1 MDASDW
7 NARYAT
13 DELIWKAEPNRFLPP
28 EVAGLAPGRA
38 LDLACGEGRNAVW
51 LAQQGWT
58 ATGVDFA
65 AEGLA
70 KGRRLAADRG
80 VAVEW
85 VEADLLT
92 WAPSPRSY
100 DLVVVFYLQLP
111 APERGRVLRAAAE
124 ALAPGGTLL
133 VVAHDSRN
141 LTDGYGGPQSASV
154 LYTAADVLADLG
166 AADGLAVERAEEVL
180 RPVVVDDRTFEAI
193 DCVVRLRRGR

>member
-1 MDASDW
+1 VDAADW

-28 EVAGLAPGRA
+28 EVAALVPGRA

-51 LAQQGWT
+51 LAQQGWQ

-70 KGRRLAADRG
+70 KGRRLAADRD
-80 VAVEW
+80 VDVEW
-85 VEADLLT
+85 VEADVST
-92 WAPSPRSY
+92 WAAPPASY

-111 APERGRVLRAAAE
+111 AAERGTVMRTAAD

-133 VVAHDSRN
+133 VVAHDTRN
-141 LTDGYGGPQSASV
+141 LTDGFGGPQSAAV
-154 LYTAADVLADLG
+154 LYTAEDVLADLG
-166 AADGLAVERAEEVL
+166 GLDALVVERAEEVV
-180 RPVVVDDRTFEAI
+180 RPVVVDDGTFEAI
-193 DCVVRLRRGR
+193 DCFVRLRRER